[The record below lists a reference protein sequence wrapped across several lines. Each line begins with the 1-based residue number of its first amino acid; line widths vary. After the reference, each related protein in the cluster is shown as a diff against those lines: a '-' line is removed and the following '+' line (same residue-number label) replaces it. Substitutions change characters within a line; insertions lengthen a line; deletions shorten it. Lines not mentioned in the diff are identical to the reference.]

1 VWTFSDSTASGG
13 ALASTR
19 RMDLRLIPGGR
30 FDAPP
35 IGMNA
40 VDRDDLPSGG
50 VALPA
55 VNESDDPDIS
65 EEEASRAPFI
75 RDHPRVRAERIR

>member
-1 VWTFSDSTASGG
+1 
-13 ALASTR
+13 
-19 RMDLRLIPGGR
+19 
-30 FDAPP
+30 
-35 IGMNA
+35 MNA

>member
-1 VWTFSDSTASGG
+1 MGDT
-13 ALASTR
+13 
-19 RMDLRLIPGGR
+19 RLIPGGR

-40 VDRDDLPSGG
+40 FDRDDLPSKG

-55 VNESDDPDIS
+55 VNASDDPNMT
-65 EEEASRAPFI
+65 EQEASRAPFAPE
-75 RDHPRVRAERIR
+75 RAGTPRE

>member
-1 VWTFSDSTASGG
+1 MVDS
-13 ALASTR
+13 
-19 RMDLRLIPGGR
+19 RLIPGGLI
-30 FDAPP
+30 DETP

-40 VDRDDLPSGG
+40 FDRDDLPSGG